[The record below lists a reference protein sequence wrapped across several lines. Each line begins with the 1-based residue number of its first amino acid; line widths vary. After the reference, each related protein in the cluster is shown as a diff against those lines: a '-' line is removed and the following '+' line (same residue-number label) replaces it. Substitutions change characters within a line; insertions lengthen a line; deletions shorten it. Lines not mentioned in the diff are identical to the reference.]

1 MMVMVRTLK
10 VHSKWIV
17 VSRTPAKSVWGA
29 PPKGNLPRELSGLC
43 FGFVKH
49 QPPMANDASAQGGS
63 PTGAGGT
70 SVADGCTCKKGF
82 SGKISLGH
90 PVDSCLGS
98 LLLIR
103 GKTIKQG
110 LESAFEFSEGVF
122 QVDAVVLIF
131 PQFLAA
137 KHNLKSW

>member
-1 MMVMVRTLK
+1 ML
-10 VHSKWIV
+10 WICE
-17 VSRTPAKSVWGA
+17 A
-29 PPKGNLPRELSGLC
+29 PTYQWHLC
-43 FGFVKH
+43 RIG
-49 QPPMANDASAQGGS
+49 PWGS

-70 SVADGCTCKKGF
+70 SVADGCICKKGF

-90 PVDSCLGS
+90 PVDICLGS
-98 LLLIR
+98 LLLII

-110 LESAFEFSEGVF
+110 LESALEFSEGVF
-122 QVDAVVLIF
+122 QVDAVVLLF